1 MCFANWKI
9 STKSCICSH
18 ASTQLWRITEASFG
32 DSAFVCFEEFSG
44 VLIESKKK
52 KNPKTDPN
60 TYEITSTERGIRIIA
75 RHMTPTELSSRLAV
89 DEQLDANA
97 LHMLQR

>member
-44 VLIESKKK
+44 VLIESKKT
-52 KNPKTDPN
+52 PKTGPN
-60 TYEITSTERGIRIIA
+60 TSEITGTERGIGIIT
-75 RHMTPTELSSRLAV
+75 RHMTPTELPPRLAV
-89 DEQLDANA
+89 DEQLNANA